1 MFSKIIEKCM
11 ICYCWS
17 MFENA
22 RVEDAG
28 LITVPY
34 THKSKNGI
42 VATLDHRMEY
52 SVGYRII

>member
-1 MFSKIIEKCM
+1 M